1 MSRFIEVNITDQT
14 KPVSQAGFG
23 TAFLLDPVTEKAK
36 EYDYTEIRNINDIP
50 ENASQ
55 LAEKMANAYLS
66 QSPTAGVINMQG
78 IYVDS
83 VDGTVENVIE
93 ALNKVNEESR
103 DWYGLLIASRT
114 QADIEDAAEW
124 IPANKL
130 FITQPVAAD
139 WTALKAYNL
148 ASYNKTGIYPSITEQ
163 AIDAAI
169 MARMFATDPGSATWK
184 WKTLNGVTSSG
195 YTNTEISS
203 MLSPDEGEAYM
214 NPVIYEKG
222 VYYTAEGKT
231 GDGSFLDIT
240 RAIDWMEARIT
251 ENLFQ
256 LFINTDKVP
265 YTDDGIAQVVG
276 RLEEILR
283 LAVDRDVIAVD
294 SEGVPLYTLDI
305 PSRTDIPTNTRANRI
320 LPDVDFEATV
330 AGAVHSVEVAGV
342 LKV

>member
-23 TAFLLDPVTEKAK
+23 TAFLLDPVTDVTN
-36 EYDYTEIRNINDIP
+36 EYSYTEVRNIDEIP
-50 ENASQ
+50 TEASQ
-55 LAEKMANAYLS
+55 LAQDMANAYLS

-83 VDGTVENVIE
+83 VEGTAENVVE
-93 ALNKVNEESR
+93 ALNTIYEEND

-114 QADIEDAAEW
+114 QADIEDAAGW

-130 FITQPVAAD
+130 FITQPVEVD
-139 WTALKAYNL
+139 FTALSAYGL
-148 ASYNKTGIYPSITEQ
+148 AEFNNTGIFPSVTEQ

-195 YTNTEISS
+195 YSNADVSS
-203 MLSPDEGEAYM
+203 MLSPGEGEPFM

-222 VYYTAEGKT
+222 IYYTAEGKT

-240 RAIDWMEARIT
+240 RAIDWMEARMT
-251 ENLFQ
+251 ENIFNLM
-256 LFINTDKVP
+256 INSNKIP
-265 YTDDGIAQVVG
+265 YTDDGIAMVAAK
-276 RLEEILR
+276 LEEILR

-294 SEGVPLYTLDI
+294 TEGVPLYEMDI

-320 LPDVDFEATV
+320 LPDMDFEATV
-330 AGAVHSVEVAGV
+330 AGAVHSVDVAGV

>member
-23 TAFLLDPVTEKAK
+23 TAFLLEPVSASGD
-36 EYDYTEIRNINDIP
+36 EYQYTEVRSVDDIP
-50 ENASQ
+50 EAAGE
-55 LAEKMANAYLS
+55 LAADMANAYLS

-78 IYVDS
+78 VYVD
-83 VDGTVENVIE
+83 DLEGTATDITE
-93 ALNKVNEESR
+93 ALNQVYEDND
-103 DWYGLLIASRT
+103 DWYGLLLASRI
-114 QADIEDAAEW
+114 QVDIEEAAGW
-124 IPANKL
+124 TPATKL
-130 FITQPVAAD
+130 FITQPVEPD
-139 WTALKAYNL
+139 WAGLGAYNL
-148 ASYNKTGIYPSITEQ
+148 AGYNNTGIFPSIEEQ

-203 MLSPDEGEAYM
+203 MLSPDEGEAFM

-222 VYYTAEGKT
+222 IYYTAEGKT

-265 YTDDGIAQVVG
+265 YTGDGIAQVVA

-283 LAVDRDVIAVD
+283 FAVDRDVIAVD

-330 AGAVHSVEVAGV
+330 AGAVHSVSVAGV

>member
-1 MSRFIEVNITDQT
+1 MSRFIEVDITDQT

-23 TAFLLDPVTEKAK
+23 TAFLLEPVSSSAD
-36 EYDYTEIRNINDIP
+36 EYDYTEVRSVDDIP
-50 ENASQ
+50 EAAGE
-55 LAEKMANAYLS
+55 LAEDMANAYLS

-78 IYVDS
+78 VH
-83 VDGTVENVIE
+83 VEETDGTATDISDALTQVYEEND
-93 ALNKVNEESR
+93 
-103 DWYGLLIASRT
+103 DWYGLLLASRE
-114 QADIEDAAEW
+114 QSEIEEAADW
-124 IPANKL
+124 TPANKL
-130 FITQPVAAD
+130 FITQPVEPD
-139 WTALKAYNL
+139 WEALSSYDL
-148 ASYNKTGIYPSITEQ
+148 AGYDNTGIFPSVEEQ
-163 AIDAAI
+163 EVDAAI

-203 MLSPDEGEAYM
+203 MLSPDEEEPYM

-251 ENLFQ
+251 ENIFQ

-283 LAVDRDVIAVD
+283 VAVDREVIAVD
-294 SEGVPLYTLDI
+294 SDGVPLYELDI